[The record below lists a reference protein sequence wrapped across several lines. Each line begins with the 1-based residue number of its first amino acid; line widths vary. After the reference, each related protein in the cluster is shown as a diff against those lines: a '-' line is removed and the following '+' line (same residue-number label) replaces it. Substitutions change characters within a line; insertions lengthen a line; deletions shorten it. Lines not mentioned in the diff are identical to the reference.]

1 MMGVIQ
7 MNNEESLIQIAASD
21 GIAFNQL
28 HTRYSNRLFR
38 RACHVLGDETMA
50 EDVVQDV
57 FLQVWRKAGTFN
69 PGQGTLINWL
79 NFVVRNRAIDVLRHQ
94 RVQQEENWADLE
106 VQVEDLVD
114 NEMRVEQSIIK
125 NEMRLFLVRMLHQLP
140 SEQRMVIQLSYFQ
153 GFSQAEIARMLHEPL
168 GTIKTRMR
176 SGLKKLR
183 KYKHQFWSYYC

>member
-1 MMGVIQ
+1 MDDEQ
-7 MNNEESLIQIAASD
+7 LLTQIAVSD
-21 GIAFNQL
+21 GIAFKKL
-28 HTRYSNRLFR
+28 HARYSNQIFR
-38 RACHVLGDETMA
+38 RAYGILGDVYTA

-69 PGQGTLINWL
+69 PGQGKAITWL
-79 NFVVRNRAIDVLRHQ
+79 NYVTRNRAIDVLRRQ
-94 RVQQEENWADLE
+94 RVQPEENWADLE
-106 VQVEDLVD
+106 GQVEDFVD
-114 NEMRVEQSIIK
+114 LGMRVEQRIIQ

-183 KYKHQFWSYYC
+183 KYKHQFRSYYC